1 MSPRESQPRPKAAL
15 TPSPVLPPQRAVE
28 DVKALLTKGKRDAV
42 GFVIDDTPSLSE
54 QQLLWLMFRLGTR
67 TDDEACAA
75 TYAETES
82 PIDLSTVTDWRAD
95 PTFEGIYQ
103 TTISNKRE
111 AFRYIGGQMLPK
123 ALRVMWGLMSST
135 SARAQVQGLQLLLRS
150 QGLLIDKVERVD
162 PEALNDLVTALRTQ
176 RPLPSITVL
185 PRLLPPADGG
195 DA

>member
-1 MSPRESQPRPKAAL
+1 MTARESQPRPKAAQH
-15 TPSPVLPPQRAVE
+15 PSPNPSAAAVQ
-28 DVKALLTKGKRDAV
+28 DVKDLLTKGKRDAV

-67 TDDEACAA
+67 TDDDACAA
-75 TYAETES
+75 TYAESES
-82 PIDLSTVTDWRAD
+82 PIDLTTVEDWRRD

-123 ALRVMWGLMSST
+123 ALRVMWGLMSNPSP
-135 SARAQVQGLQLLLRS
+135 RAQVQGLQLLLRS

-162 PEALNDLVTALRTQ
+162 PEALNDLVTALRTP
-176 RPLPSITVL
+176 RPMPVITVV
-185 PRLLPPADGG
+185 PKLLSAG
-195 DA
+195 DE